1 MYIQIKRTNHMGKRV
16 INIVTKQNPDCLA
29 EDAPLTPNA
38 AKALTTVSEG
48 LPFAASRTS
57 FLEIQYKESTF
68 ISYHKVQPNLNN
80 ITKRC
85 AHLTSEIKKLE
96 QNWAQKQCDRK
107 EGLD

>member
-1 MYIQIKRTNHMGKRV
+1 MYIQIGYVQTNHMGKHV

-57 FLEIQYKESTF
+57 LLGIQYKE
-68 ISYHKVQPNLNN
+68 I
-80 ITKRC
+80 
-85 AHLTSEIKKLE
+85 HLYILSQSPPQFK
-96 QNWAQKQCDRK
+96 
-107 EGLD
+107 